1 MTGSGDEARQHW
13 STRLRAGL
21 LAIAVAAALLVGG
34 GGSHAGASPAPA
46 GAAAA
51 GGYLY
56 WTNFA
61 PLRKDAGTIGRARLD
76 GTDVNQHFI
85 AVPNGPSG
93 VAGLAVNC
101 RYIYWTNEDGNEIG
115 RANLNGT
122 GVNQK
127 FITGADF
134 PDAIA
139 AGSQYLYWANAFG
152 KTIGRARLNGTDV
165 NQRFIANKDFINLHG
180 VAVAP
185 AHLPLIGGVAPG
197 LCCPA
202 LSDDLGDQSPVLC
215 PELRSA
221 YAYEDKGSNS
231 ERQHEGDED
240 LADDLWC
247 ACACG
252 HHGGKAHR
260 CGAAEYGQ
268 AGPEPPGRRCLI
280 HLASPIQGVSWRS
293 PRDLHAF
300 LIYGYVSPSGMIVV
314 ARAKFSMSGYRALEP
329 AQVFGG
335 GIEH

>member
-1 MTGSGDEARQHW
+1 MTGSGDEAWQHR

-21 LAIAVAAALLVGG
+21 LAVAVATALLVGG
-34 GGSHAGASPAPA
+34 GSPAGASPAPA
-46 GAAAA
+46 GAVAA

-56 WTNFA
+56 WTNLA
-61 PLRKDAGTIGRARLD
+61 PLRKGAGTIGRARLD

-180 VAVAP
+180 VAVGP
-185 AHLPLIGGVAPG
+185 GRLPLIDHAAAPCTRRLTRVMVGG
-197 LCCPA
+197 PA
-202 LSDDLGDQSPVLC
+202 LPAVFDKAPSCHGRVTESAGSRITGTGGAGLPV
-215 PELRSA
+215 
-221 YAYEDKGSNS
+221 
-231 ERQHEGDED
+231 
-240 LADDLWC
+240 
-247 ACACG
+247 
-252 HHGGKAHR
+252 
-260 CGAAEYGQ
+260 
-268 AGPEPPGRRCLI
+268 
-280 HLASPIQGVSWRS
+280 
-293 PRDLHAF
+293 
-300 LIYGYVSPSGMIVV
+300 
-314 ARAKFSMSGYRALEP
+314 RAL
-329 AQVFGG
+329 AMLLAASQRRRR
-335 GIEH
+335 

>member
-1 MTGSGDEARQHW
+1 MAHCEGGARMTGSGDEARQHW

-122 GVNQK
+122 
-127 FITGADF
+127 
-134 PDAIA
+134 
-139 AGSQYLYWANAFG
+139 
-152 KTIGRARLNGTDV
+152 DV

-197 LCCPA
+197 LCGPA
-202 LSDDLGDQSPVLC
+202 FGDDLGDQSPVLC

-221 YAYEDKGSNS
+221 YAYEDKGGNS
-231 ERQHEGDED
+231 ERQHEGDKD

-300 LIYGYVSPSGMIVV
+300 PYL
-314 ARAKFSMSGYRALEP
+314 RLR
-329 AQVFGG
+329 
-335 GIEH
+335 